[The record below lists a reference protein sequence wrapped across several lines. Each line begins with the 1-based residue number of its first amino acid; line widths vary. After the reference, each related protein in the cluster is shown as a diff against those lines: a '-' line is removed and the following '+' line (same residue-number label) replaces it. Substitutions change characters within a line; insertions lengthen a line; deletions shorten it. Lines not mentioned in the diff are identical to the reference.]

1 MSNTAN
7 VEVRRYDQDD
17 PFYSEISTMIDAVE
31 SGSSDGLL
39 STFDDALRTYEFTWA
54 IRKAG
59 EAAKP

>member
-1 MSNTAN
+1 
-7 VEVRRYDQDD
+7 
-17 PFYSEISTMIDAVE
+17 MIDAVE

-39 STFDDALRTYEFTWA
+39 STFGDALRTYEFTWA